1 MRRSTIGLFFAG
13 VLTLG
18 LAPTTALASSDGT
31 CPANGG
37 YRLESVF
44 AVDDPTAR
52 QAIDARTGSIDN
64 LVCVLE
70 LNPHAGFRNVIDN
83 MVQGP

>member
-1 MRRSTIGLFFAG
+1 MRRSAIGLFSVG

-18 LAPTTALASSDGT
+18 LAPAALAGSDGT
-31 CPANGG
+31 CPADGG

-52 QAIDARTGSIDN
+52 QAIDARTGSIDD
-64 LVCVLE
+64 LVCVLD
-70 LNPHAGFRNVIDN
+70 LNSHAGFRNVIDN